1 MTPLVIFTA
10 AWALGILLAWAALF
24 HPLWFFL
31 SLPLALVLNFGWRQT
46 RRGRLGI
53 WALVGLSL
61 GAGRLV
67 MSRPHFD
74 ATHVVHYNDLGELTL
89 TGVVV
94 GEPDRRAS
102 HTQLRLVVEEVLL
115 PSGETRPAHGR
126 VLVRAPVYTPAF
138 HGDRVRVS
146 GSLETPPV
154 FERFSYR
161 DYLARQKIHSLLRRA
176 DVVVLE
182 SHVGFRPYEGLLR
195 LKFNALERL
204 HQVLPEPQSSLL
216 AGILLGV
223 ESGIPASLND
233 DFAAT
238 GTSHIVAISGFN
250 ISIVAGLLAQVAQR
264 LGRGRGET
272 LVALGGVV
280 LYTLFVGA
288 SAAVVRA
295 AVMGGVTVVARTQRS
310 RQHSPTTLAFAVL
323 FMSALNPFILWDVG
337 FQLSLA
343 ATAGLIVFTDPL
355 TRLFQRPIERFAGSE
370 RAEQIVGLLSDAL
383 IVTLAAQITTT
394 PILVAKFQRL
404 SLVTLLTN
412 FLILPAQPLVM
423 ATGALS
429 LFAALLWLPVGRIV
443 AWSAWAFLSYTIAI
457 VRWTAEI
464 PFASVAVGHLST
476 PLVWAYYL
484 VLAGGTWWLSRSRA
498 ERLRWWQRLR
508 ALPRWQ
514 LVSALTLVV
523 LVGGYVSALPD
534 GRLHLLVLDVEAG
547 EPLFVQTPSGHQM
560 VIDGG
565 SEPRELLAEV
575 GRRMPFWDR
584 RIDLVVLTSPDDER
598 LAGLVPLLERY
609 EVGHVA
615 MGAET
620 GEGPYYERWTALLA
634 ERAPGT
640 VSVLH
645 AGAIW
650 ELDQEVELRVLWPPP
665 AAPPA
670 PLVLQLVHGESAL
683 LLPGAATTR
692 VEEALVEGGE
702 GLESAVLL
710 VPRQGAKT
718 ALSPDFLRVVVPEVA
733 VISAGEAGPAPQVL
747 ARLMDLP
754 VYRTDLQGT
763 LEIISDGRRVRVRP
777 SR

>member
-24 HPLWFFL
+24 HPVWFLL
-31 SLPLALVLNFGWRQT
+31 SLPLALAIDFGWRHE
-46 RRGRLGI
+46 RRGRLLI
-53 WALVGLSL
+53 WALAGLSL
-61 GAGRLV
+61 GAGRFV
-67 MSRPHFD
+67 VSRPRFD
-74 ATHVVHYNDLGELTL
+74 ATHVVHYNDLGELDL
-89 TGVVV
+89 VGVVV
-94 GEPDRRAS
+94 GEPDRRAT
-102 HTQLRLVVEEVLL
+102 HTQLRLVVEEAHL
-115 PSGETRPAHGR
+115 PSGEVRPVHGR

-138 HGDRVRVS
+138 HGDRVRVT
-146 GSLETPPV
+146 GTLETPPV

-161 DYLARQKIHSLLRRA
+161 DHLARQKIHSLLRRA
-176 DVVVLE
+176 DVVVLT
-182 SHVGFRPYEGLLR
+182 SHVGFRPYESLLR
-195 LKFNALERL
+195 FKFFALERL
-204 HQVLPEPQSSLL
+204 HRVLPEPQSSLL
-216 AGILLGV
+216 AGILLGI

-250 ISIVAGLLAQVAQR
+250 IAIVAGMLAQVAQR

-272 LVALGGVV
+272 LLALGGVT

-288 SAAVVRA
+288 SAAVLRA
-295 AVMGGVTVVARTQRS
+295 AVMGSVTVLARTQVS
-310 RQHSPTTLAFAVL
+310 RQHPPTTLAFAVL
-323 FMSALNPFILWDVG
+323 FMSALNPFVLWDVG

-343 ATAGLIVFTDPL
+343 ATAGLIFFTEPL
-355 TRLFQRPIERFAGSE
+355 TRCFRRGIERFTGSAQAE
-370 RAEQIVGLLSDAL
+370 RIVGLLSDAL

-423 ATGALS
+423 ATGALT
-429 LFAALLWLPVGRIV
+429 LLAALLWLPLGQIV
-443 AWSAWAFLSYTIAI
+443 AWSAWAFLSYTIAL
-457 VRWTAEI
+457 VRWTADI
-464 PFASVAVGHLST
+464 PFASVGVGRLGT
-476 PLVWAYYL
+476 PLVWGYYL
-484 VLAGGTWWLSRSRA
+484 ALGGGAWWLSRSPE
-498 ERLRWWQRLR
+498 ERRRWRQRVR

-514 LVSALTLVV
+514 LVGGLILAV

-534 GRLHLLVLDVEAG
+534 GRLHVLFLAVEGG
-547 EPLFVQTPSGHQM
+547 EPIFVQTPTGRQ
-560 VIDGG
+560 VLIDGG

-584 RIDLVVLTSPDDER
+584 HIDLVVLTSPDDER

-609 EVGHVA
+609 DVEHIA
-615 MGAET
+615 MGPEA
-620 GEGPYYERWTALLA
+620 GAGPYYERWTALLE

-640 VSVLH
+640 VSVLR
-645 AGAIW
+645 AGVTW
-650 ELDQEVELRVLWPPP
+650 ELDPEVELRVLWPPP
-665 AAPPA
+665 YAPPA
-670 PLVLQLVHGESAL
+670 PLVLQIVHGESVV

-692 VEEALVEGGE
+692 VEDALVEGGV

-710 VPRQGAKT
+710 VPRGGAKT
-718 ALSPDFLRVVVPEVA
+718 ALSPDFLRAVAPEVT
-733 VISAGEAGPAPQVL
+733 VISAGKRGPAPQVL

-763 LEIISDGRRVRVRP
+763 VEIISDGRRLRVRP